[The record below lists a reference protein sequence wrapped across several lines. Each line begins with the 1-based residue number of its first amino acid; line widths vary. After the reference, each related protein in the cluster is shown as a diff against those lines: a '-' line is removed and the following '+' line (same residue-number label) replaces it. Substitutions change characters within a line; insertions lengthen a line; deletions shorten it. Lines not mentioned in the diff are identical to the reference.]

1 MKKPTLKQLL
11 IAEKSRKE
19 EINKL
24 RQEIYKIRK
33 EIEKKL

>member
-11 IAEKSRKE
+11 LAEKARKE

-33 EIEKKL
+33 EIDKKL